1 MPLLSS
7 ARKAAV
13 LAPPLPVVNSVFSHA
28 GLVFRRAQFS
38 LVASA
43 PGVGKTLF
51 ATNMAV
57 RTPVPT
63 LYYSADSDEWTVKQR
78 ACSILS
84 GSTLGEVERN
94 YNDTAWEKH
103 YAERLRR
110 ADHIDWCFS
119 SDIDPEFI
127 VDRLFAHAELRG
139 EYPQLI
145 VVDNLANV
153 VVDQDNEG
161 SELRAACRELQ
172 RIARLTGAHVMAL
185 HHVKG
190 AKENGTQ
197 AILLADLLWNIGKV
211 PELVLGL
218 HRDGLNAVT
227 LTVPKY
233 RGGRHGMSLSLPVD
247 YSRAT
252 LGGFL
257 IGEAA

>member
-7 ARKAAV
+7 ARKTAA
-13 LAPPLPVVNSVFSHA
+13 LAPPLPVVNSVFSAA
-28 GLVFRRAQFS
+28 GLTFRRAQFS

-51 ATNMAV
+51 ATNLAL
-57 RTPVPT
+57 RTPIST

-84 GSTLGEVERN
+84 GSPLNDIERN
-94 YNDTAWEKH
+94 YNDEAWEKH

-110 ADHIDWCFS
+110 ADHIDWCFA

-127 VDRLFAHAELRG
+127 VERLFAHAELRG
-139 EYPQLI
+139 EYPKLI

-197 AILLADLLWNIGKV
+197 PILLGDLLYNIGKV

-218 HRDGLNAVT
+218 HREGPQYVA

-233 RGGRHGMSLSLPVD
+233 RGGKHGMSLSLPVD
-247 YSRAT
+247 YTRAT
-252 LGGFL
+252 LGGFQ
-257 IGEAA
+257 IANAA